1 MSATTTRLSN
11 QASGSSTPPVR
22 KRNSLAKGKLP
33 KWAIWAIAAGSII
46 IGAAISTLTGFSVA
60 AFAIYSAIIFLIAA
74 SVITTVVEGKRRGK
88 NAMWTYLIYAA
99 FIVALIPLASVLYTV
114 LQKGLPGINSHF
126 LFSSMNGVTGAIDN
140 QTVANGEPVI
150 GGAYHA
156 VMGTLLITLWAT
168 LISVP
173 VGMLTAVY
181 LVEYGQ
187 GKSLS
192 KAITFFVDV
201 MTGIPSIVA
210 GLFAAAFFGMIL
222 GPNARMGIVAAVA
235 LSVLMI
241 PTVVRSTEEML
252 KIVPN
257 ELREASFA
265 LGVRRWRTI
274 LKVVIPTAISGIA
287 SGVTL
292 AIARVI
298 GETAPILVTAGIA
311 SQINMNVFA
320 NWMSTLPTFIYYQ
333 ILTPTSPTNIDPSVQ
348 RAWAAALLLIL
359 MVMALNLIAR
369 LVASIFAPKKGR

>member
-1 MSATTTRLSN
+1 MSAMTTSERSNTTT
-11 QASGSSTPPVR
+11 QPTPPSR

-33 KWAIWAIAAGSII
+33 TWAIPAIAGGSII
-46 IGAAISTLTGFSVA
+46 LGAAGSTLTGFNVA
-60 AFAIYSAIIFLIAA
+60 SFAIYSAVIFLIAA
-74 SVITTVVEGKRRGK
+74 SVATTVVEGKRRGK
-88 NAMWTYLIYAA
+88 NATWTYLIYAS
-99 FIVALIPLASVLYTV
+99 FILALIPLASVLYTV
-114 LQKGLPGINSHF
+114 LEKGLPGMNMHF
-126 LFSSMNGVTGAIDN
+126 LFSSMNGVTGAVDN
-140 QTVANGEPVI
+140 QTVENGTPVL

-156 VMGTLLITLWAT
+156 LMGTLLITLWAT
-168 LISVP
+168 VISVP
-173 VGMLTAVY
+173 VGMLTAIY
-181 LVEYGQ
+181 LVEYGKN
-187 GKSLS
+187 GPLAR
-192 KAITFFVDV
+192 AITFFVDV

-210 GLFAAAFFGMIL
+210 GLFAAAFFGLIL
-222 GPNARMGIVAAVA
+222 GPNSRMGIVAAVA

-257 ELREASFA
+257 ELREASYA

-311 SQINMNVFA
+311 SNINLNVFA

-333 ILTPTSPTNIDPSVQ
+333 IMTPTSPTNVDPSIQ

-359 MVMALNLIAR
+359 MVMALNLAAR
-369 LVASIFAPKKGR
+369 LIAKLFAPKKGR

>member
-1 MSATTTRLSN
+1 MSAMTTSERSNTTT
-11 QASGSSTPPVR
+11 QPTPPSR

-33 KWAIWAIAAGSII
+33 TWAIPAIAGGSII
-46 IGAAISTLTGFSVA
+46 LGAAGSTLTGFNVA
-60 AFAIYSAIIFLIAA
+60 SFAIYSSVIFLIAA
-74 SVITTVVEGKRRGK
+74 SVATTVVEGKRRGK
-88 NAMWTYLIYAA
+88 NATWTYLIYAS
-99 FIVALIPLASVLYTV
+99 FILALIPLASVLYTV
-114 LQKGLPGINSHF
+114 LEKGLPGMNMHF
-126 LFSSMNGVTGAIDN
+126 LFSSMNGVTGAVDN
-140 QTVANGEPVI
+140 QTVENGTPVL

-156 VMGTLLITLWAT
+156 LMGTLLITLWAT
-168 LISVP
+168 VISVP
-173 VGMLTAVY
+173 VGMLTAIY
-181 LVEYGQ
+181 LVEYGKN
-187 GKSLS
+187 GPLAR
-192 KAITFFVDV
+192 AITFFVDV

-210 GLFAAAFFGMIL
+210 GLFAAAFFGLIL
-222 GPNARMGIVAAVA
+222 GPNSRMGIVAAVA

-257 ELREASFA
+257 ELREASYA

-311 SQINMNVFA
+311 SNINLNVFA

-333 ILTPTSPTNIDPSVQ
+333 IMTPTSPTNVDPSTQ

-359 MVMALNLIAR
+359 MVMALNLAAR
-369 LVASIFAPKKGR
+369 LIAKLFAPKKGR